1 MWLFYYNLFMKPT
14 VYFISGL
21 GANEK
26 AFSFLDISFCNPVF
40 VQWITPLPKETL
52 PEYALRLKQQIKD
65 PKAFVVGLS
74 FGGMLATEMAKQNPA
89 QKTILI
95 SSNKTTK
102 EFPKLLKLGKYIPVY
117 KWISDKR
124 MKKSSPFVALFL
136 GATGKAEKLVQLQIV
151 KDTNPQFTKWAIEAI
166 LHWKN
171 MVTPNNIIHIHGTA
185 DKLLPYSLVKANYT
199 INGGT
204 HLMIMDRAKEISD
217 LLKEIIHQ

>member
-1 MWLFYYNLFMKPT
+1 MAFLLKPFMKPT

-95 SSNKTTK
+95 SSNKTTE
-102 EFPKLLKLGKYIPVY
+102 EFPKLLKLGKYVPVY

-124 MKKSSPFVALFL
+124 MKKSSPFVF
-136 GATGKAEKLVQLQIV
+136 G
-151 KDTNPQFTKWAIEAI
+151 
-166 LHWKN
+166 
-171 MVTPNNIIHIHGTA
+171 
-185 DKLLPYSLVKANYT
+185 
-199 INGGT
+199 
-204 HLMIMDRAKEISD
+204 R
-217 LLKEIIHQ
+217 